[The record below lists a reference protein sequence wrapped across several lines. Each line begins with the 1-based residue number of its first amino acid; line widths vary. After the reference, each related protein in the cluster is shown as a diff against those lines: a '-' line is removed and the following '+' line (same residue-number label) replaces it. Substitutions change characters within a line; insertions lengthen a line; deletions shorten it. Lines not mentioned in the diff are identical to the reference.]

1 MIFLDS
7 NVFLRHFT
15 SPSDTLTS
23 QMKESARALFR
34 GAESGTT
41 EVTTSEVVLHEVLY
55 LMTERR
61 HYNIEVETAIDMM
74 EYTIQ
79 LRGFRF
85 PVGEQAMFLRALAL
99 WRGRPSLGFADSVIA
114 ARCEANGWELAT
126 FDEQLGALPNVTR
139 WSPEPAA

>member
-1 MIFLDS
+1 MIFLDT
-7 NVFLRHFT
+7 NVFLRHLVP
-15 SPSDTLTS
+15 PSDALTTR
-23 QMKESARALFR
+23 MNVSARALFR

-61 HYNIEVETAIDMM
+61 HYDIDVQVATDML

-85 PVGEQAMFLRALAL
+85 ATGEQDIYLRALAL
-99 WRGRPSLGFADSVIA
+99 WRQRPSLGFADSVIA

-126 FDEQLGALPNVTR
+126 FDEQLGSLPNITR
-139 WSPEPAA
+139 WNPALST